1 MTLHKSKGLEF
12 PLVFLPFAAI
22 GRDANRSHTKTAV
35 YQHGGRRVRQVRT
48 AHAHAGAPSWSE
60 ARAGHDDENRAE
72 DMRILYVGLTRAR
85 EGLWLCGGALASN
98 RATALHALLAGN
110 APSPALRKALGD
122 VLVVSEGTP
131 PHPPLRL

>member
-1 MTLHKSKGLEF
+1 LLQEASLRSLGVQGQVDWLEAAIANPDNEDEAQLPRLESDADRVQVMTLHKSKGLEF

-60 ARAGHDDENRAE
+60 AR
-72 DMRILYVGLTRAR
+72 
-85 EGLWLCGGALASN
+85 
-98 RATALHALLAGN
+98 
-110 APSPALRKALGD
+110 
-122 VLVVSEGTP
+122 
-131 PHPPLRL
+131 